1 MPVNGGT
8 LTSKIFKY
16 SDVFV
21 AVAVIAMIVMMVVPL
36 PTALLDLLLSFNL
49 TFSLVVVLVTMYT
62 AEPLQFSIFP
72 SLLLVTTLFRLSL
85 NVTSARL
92 VLLNGYAGEVIRT
105 FGSFVVGGNPVVGF
119 IVFLILVV
127 IQFIVIT
134 KGAERVAEVAARF
147 TLDAMPGKQMSIDA
161 DLNAG
166 TITDKEARAR
176 RLAIEREA
184 DFYGAMDGASKF
196 VRGDAIAGIL
206 IIVIDIIG
214 GFVIGMVQRGMSVTE
229 ALSTYTLLTVGEGL
243 ITQIP
248 ALLVSTATGMIVT
261 RAASEGAMGQDLVA
275 QLLAQP
281 RVLQIA
287 GGFLGLLG
295 LVPGLPKLPFFAL
308 AVLTFGLGSYMQR
321 ALKVDAAEA
330 EEKARAEAVES
341 EKRPE
346 NVLSL
351 LQIDPLEIELGYGL
365 IPLADRTQNGDL
377 AERVA
382 AIRRQMALELGLVVP
397 PIRIMDNMQLRPNT
411 YLIKLRGVQ
420 ISQGELILGRSLAM
434 NPGVVEEDLEGIQTH
449 EPAFGLPA
457 LWITDEQRER
467 AEALGY
473 TVVDPGSVLATH
485 LTEVVRGH
493 APDLLGRQEVQTL
506 IEAVKQHH
514 PAVVEELIPNLMTL
528 GEVQKVLQNLLREG
542 VSVRDLVSIAE
553 SLADHAR
560 QTKDPD
566 ILTEYARQALY
577 RTITRQ
583 YGLDKGPTNVVTVD
597 PELEQVILRSVQR
610 TDQGSYLALDPE
622 VTQRVHASLR
632 DLIEKLTALGRQAI
646 VLCSPIVRLYF
657 RRLTEKALPR
667 LVVLSYNEL
676 DSGVEVESIGTVNV

>member
-8 LTSKIFKY
+8 LTSRIFKY

-21 AVAVIAMIVMMVVPL
+21 AVAVIGMIVMMVVPL
-36 PTALLDLLLSFNL
+36 PTSLVDLLLSFNL
-49 TFSLVVVLVTMYT
+49 TFSLVILLVTMYT

-105 FGSFVVGGNPVVGF
+105 FGQFVVGGNPVVGF

-147 TLDAMPGKQMSIDA
+147 TLDAMPGKQMAIDA

-166 TITDKEARAR
+166 IITEKEARAR
-176 RLAIEREA
+176 RVAIEREA

-214 GFVIGMVQRGMSVTE
+214 GFIIGMAQRGLSVTE

-261 RAASEGAMGQDLVA
+261 RAASDSAMGQDLVA

-287 GGFLGLLG
+287 GGVLGLLG
-295 LVPGLPKLPFFAL
+295 LVPGLPKIPFFAL
-308 AVLTFGLGSYMQR
+308 AILTYWLGTYMQK
-321 ALKVDAAEA
+321 ALKTDAAAA
-330 EEKARAEAVES
+330 EEKAKAEAVEAD
-341 EKRPE
+341 KRPE
-346 NVLSL
+346 NVLNL

-397 PIRIMDNMQLRPNT
+397 PIRIMDNMQLRPNN
-411 YLIKLRGVQ
+411 YVIKLRGVQ
-420 ISQGELILGRSLAM
+420 ISQGELMLGRSLAM
-434 NPGVVEEDLEGIQTH
+434 NPGVVEEEIDGIQTH

-457 LWITDEQRER
+457 LWISEEQRER
-467 AEALGY
+467 AEVLGY
-473 TVVDPGSVLATH
+473 TIVDPGSVLATH
-485 LTEVVRGH
+485 LTETVRGH

-506 IEAVKQHH
+506 IDAVKQHH
-514 PAVVEELIPNLMTL
+514 PAVIEELIPNLMTL

-542 VSVRDLVSIAE
+542 VSIRDLVAITE

-566 ILTEYARQALY
+566 VLTEYARQALY

-583 YGLDKGPTNVVTVD
+583 YGLDKGSNNVVTLD
-597 PELEQVILRSVQR
+597 PELEQTILRSVQR

-622 VTQRVHASLR
+622 VSQRVYGSLR
-632 DLIEKLTALGRQAI
+632 EQAERLTALGRQPI

-657 RRLTEKALPR
+657 RRLIEKALPK

-676 DSGVEVESIGTVNV
+676 DSGVEVESVGTVNA

>member
-8 LTSKIFKY
+8 LTSRIFKY

-49 TFSLVVVLVTMYT
+49 TFSLVVLLVTMYT

-287 GGFLGLLG
+287 GGVLGLLG

-308 AVLTFGLGSYMQR
+308 AVLIFGLGSYMQR

-434 NPGVVEEDLEGIQTH
+434 NPGVAEEDLEGIQTH

-610 TDQGSYLALDPE
+610 SDQGSYLALDPE

>member
-1 MPVNGGT
+1 MPVRGGT
-8 LTSKIFKY
+8 LTSRIFKY

-49 TFSLVVVLVTMYT
+49 TFSLVIVLVTMYT
-62 AEPLQFSIFP
+62 SEPLQFSIFP

-105 FGSFVVGGNPVVGF
+105 FGQFVVGGNPVVGF

-134 KGAERVAEVAARF
+134 RGAERVAEVAARF

-166 TITDKEARAR
+166 IITDKEARAR

-214 GFVIGMVQRGMSVTE
+214 GFIIGIVQRGLSVTE
-229 ALSTYTLLTVGEGL
+229 ALNTYTLLTVGEGL

-248 ALLVSTATGMIVT
+248 ALLISTATGMVVT
-261 RAASEGAMGQDLVA
+261 RAASEGAMGQDLVG

-287 GGFLGLLG
+287 GGVLGLLG
-295 LVPGLPKLPFFAL
+295 LVPGLPKIPFFAL
-308 AVLTFGLGSYMQR
+308 AVLTFALGSYMQR
-321 ALKVDAAEA
+321 AIRADAAEA
-330 EEKARAEAVES
+330 EEKAKAEAVES

-346 NVLSL
+346 NVLNL

-365 IPLADRTQNGDL
+365 IPLADRAQNGDL

-397 PIRIMDNMQLRPNT
+397 PIRIMDNMQLRPNN
-411 YLIKLRGVQ
+411 YVIKLRGVQ
-420 ISQGELILGRSLAM
+420 ISQGELILGRYLAM
-434 NPGVVEEDLEGIQTH
+434 NPGTAEEEIPGIPTR

-457 LWITDEQRER
+457 LWITEEQRER
-467 AEALGY
+467 AEVLGY

-485 LTEVVRGH
+485 LTEIIRSH

-514 PAVVEELIPNLMTL
+514 PAVIEELIPNLMTA

-542 VSVRDLVSIAE
+542 VSIRDLVSIAE
-553 SLADHAR
+553 ALADHAR

-566 ILTEYARQALY
+566 ILTEYARQALF

-583 YGLDKGPTNVVTVD
+583 YGLDKGRIAVITLD
-597 PELEQVILRSVQR
+597 PELEQLILKSIQRSEH
-610 TDQGSYLALDPE
+610 GAYLALDPE
-622 VTQRVHASLR
+622 VGQRVHASVR
-632 DLIEKLTALGRQAI
+632 EQVEKLTALGRQAI

-657 RRLTEKALPR
+657 RRLIERALPR

-676 DSGVEVESIGTVNV
+676 DSGVEVESVGTVNV